1 MNALSQL
8 SQFPEAEKQAR
19 GLVHTPGEI
28 AQQPATWRS
37 TLELFRGR
45 QTEIS
50 EFLGASGLGNEVRNR
65 PTVVLVGAGTSD
77 YVGKSLTQLLRK
89 SWQCEVLA
97 IPSTDLLT
105 RVDRQLLAGKRYLWI
120 SFSRSGDSPE
130 GVAVLA
136 RALENFPAIAHLVV
150 CCNRDGQMVRL
161 VKQFQNC
168 LAITLD
174 DSVNDRGLAMTSSFS
189 NMVVFGHCLAHFANP
204 GAYDAVL
211 EKLISAGKDLL
222 GPAAETA
229 QTMARGEYEQ
239 AFFVGS
245 GPLRAV
251 AQESALKMLEMS
263 AGKIHAMSESTLGL
277 RHGPM
282 AALNDE
288 TLLVNFCSNDLAGR
302 KYDMDLLHEIGRK
315 RLVKTR
321 IAVSSGLDFQASDF
335 AEYYLKTAAGVDDD
349 YLPPVSVMFGQLL
362 GLFFSLACGLRPDS
376 PSPNGAI
383 SRVVENVSVY
393 S

>member
-8 SQFPEAEKQAR
+8 SQLPEAEKQAR

-28 AQQPATWRS
+28 AQQPTTWRS
-37 TLELFRGR
+37 TLEVFRGR

-50 EFLGASGLGNEVRNR
+50 EFLQASGLGIEVQDR

-105 RVDRQLLAGKRYLWI
+105 RADRQLLASKRYLWI

-136 RALENFPAIAHLVV
+136 RALENFPEIAHLVV

-204 GAYDAVL
+204 EAYEAVL
-211 EKLISAGKDLL
+211 ENLISAGTDLL

-229 QTMARGEYEQ
+229 HAMANGDYAQ

-263 AGKIHAMSESTLGL
+263 AGKIRTMSESTLGL

-288 TLLVNFCSNDLAGR
+288 TLLVNFSSNDLAGR

-321 IAVSSGLDFQASDF
+321 IAVSSGLDFQSGDF
-335 AEYYLKTAAGVDDD
+335 AEYFLKTAAEVDDD